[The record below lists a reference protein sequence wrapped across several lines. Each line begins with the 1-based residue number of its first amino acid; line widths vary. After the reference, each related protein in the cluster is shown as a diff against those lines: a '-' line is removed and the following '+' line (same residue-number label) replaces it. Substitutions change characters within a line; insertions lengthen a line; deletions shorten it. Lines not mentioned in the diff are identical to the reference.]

1 MDRKEVI
8 RMTEAVEGT
17 KRCVQ
22 AVLDRIAAVLED
34 GDIQDAERLDI
45 IATIVQESKK
55 IVSPA

>member
-1 MDRKEVI
+1 
-8 RMTEAVEGT
+8 MTEAVEGT